1 MTAKTAVLWGDQVG
15 SCQCKQWQPRFV
27 MASSRS
33 LRLTLEGGAAP
44 AAGDSRRYR
53 FSLPMRTI
61 ISSIT
66 LILAFG
72 YLAFE
77 IYLLA
82 ARRGRGAITSDDRG
96 TLSWAWMLILGS
108 CLFGFLVAGRLP
120 FLQWPRVLWIVAVA
134 DLLIL
139 AGFSIRLWA
148 IRHLGE
154 FFTVD
159 VGVQRDHRVVQD
171 GPYRFVR
178 HPSYSGGLIAM
189 TGIACLTFNWLGFI
203 VIVGCCLAA
212 YMIRISVEENV
223 LMNSLGDDYRRYAA
237 RTKRLIPW
245 IF

>member
-1 MTAKTAVLWGDQVG
+1 MH
-15 SCQCKQWQPRFV
+15 
-27 MASSRS
+27 
-33 LRLTLEGGAAP
+33 
-44 AAGDSRRYR
+44 
-53 FSLPMRTI
+53 TI

-66 LILAFG
+66 YILAFG

-82 ARRGRGAITSDDRG
+82 AKRGRGAITSDDRG

-108 CLFGFLVAGRLP
+108 CVFGFFVARRFS
-120 FLQWPRVLWIVAVA
+120 FLEWPEEMWIVAAA

-139 AGFSIRLWA
+139 AGIALRLWA
-148 IRHLGE
+148 IVHLGKL
-154 FFTVD
+154 FTVD
-159 VGVQRDHRVVQD
+159 VGIQSEHRVVQD
-171 GPYRFVR
+171 GPYRLVR
-178 HPSYSGGLIAM
+178 HPSYTGAMIAM
-189 TGIACLTFNWLGFI
+189 TGIACLTLNWLGFI

-223 LMNSLGDDYRRYAA
+223 LMNNLGDDYRRYAA

>member
-1 MTAKTAVLWGDQVG
+1 
-15 SCQCKQWQPRFV
+15 
-27 MASSRS
+27 
-33 LRLTLEGGAAP
+33 
-44 AAGDSRRYR
+44 
-53 FSLPMRTI
+53 MRTI
-61 ISSIT
+61 VSAIT

-82 ARRGRGAITSDDRG
+82 ARRGRGAITSHDRG
-96 TLSWAWMLILGS
+96 TLSRIWLLIAGS

-120 FLQWPRVLWIVAVA
+120 FLRWPRVLWIVAVA

-139 AGFSIRLWA
+139 VGFFLRLWA

-159 VGVQRDHRVVQD
+159 IGVQKEHRVVQD

-178 HPSYSGGLIAM
+178 HPSYSAGMIAM
-189 TGIACLTFNWLGFI
+189 IGVACLTFNWLGFI
-203 VIVGCCLAA
+203 VIVGGCLAA
-212 YMIRISVEENV
+212 YLIRISVEENV
-223 LMNSLGDDYRRYAA
+223 LMNNLGDDYRQYAA

-245 IF
+245 IW

>member
-1 MTAKTAVLWGDQVG
+1 M
-15 SCQCKQWQPRFV
+15 
-27 MASSRS
+27 
-33 LRLTLEGGAAP
+33 
-44 AAGDSRRYR
+44 
-53 FSLPMRTI
+53 

-66 LILAFG
+66 YILSFG

-82 ARRGRGAITSDDRG
+82 ARRGRGPITSDDRG
-96 TLSWAWMLILGS
+96 TLPWIWMLIAGS
-108 CLFGFLVAGRLP
+108 CLFGFFVARRFS
-120 FLQWPRVLWIVAVA
+120 FLQWPQELWIVVVA

-139 AGFSIRLWA
+139 AGFALRLWA
-148 IRHLGE
+148 ILHLGK

-159 VGVQRDHRVVQD
+159 VGVQKEHRVVQD

-178 HPSYSGGLIAM
+178 HPSYSAAMIAM
-189 TGIACLTFNWLGFI
+189 TGIACLTLNWLGFI
-203 VIVGCCLAA
+203 VIIGGCLAA

-223 LMNSLGDDYRRYAA
+223 LMNHLGDDYRQYAA

>member
-1 MTAKTAVLWGDQVG
+1 MI
-15 SCQCKQWQPRFV
+15 FV
-27 MASSRS
+27 
-33 LRLTLEGGAAP
+33 
-44 AAGDSRRYR
+44 
-53 FSLPMRTI
+53 
-61 ISSIT
+61 IT
-66 LILAFG
+66 LILSFG

-82 ARRGRGAITSDDRG
+82 ARRGRGSTTNNDR
-96 TLSWAWMLILGS
+96 TLSWIWMLIAGS
-108 CLFGFLVAGRLP
+108 CLFGFFVAGR
-120 FLQWPRVLWIVAVA
+120 FSSLQWPLELWIAVVA

-139 AGFSIRLWA
+139 VGFALRLWA
-148 IRHLGE
+148 ILHLGK

-159 VGVQRDHRVVQD
+159 VGIQKEHRIIQD

-178 HPSYSGGLIAM
+178 HPSYSAGMIAM

-203 VIVGCCLAA
+203 VIVGGSLAA

-223 LMNSLGDDYRRYAA
+223 LMSNLGDDYRRYAA